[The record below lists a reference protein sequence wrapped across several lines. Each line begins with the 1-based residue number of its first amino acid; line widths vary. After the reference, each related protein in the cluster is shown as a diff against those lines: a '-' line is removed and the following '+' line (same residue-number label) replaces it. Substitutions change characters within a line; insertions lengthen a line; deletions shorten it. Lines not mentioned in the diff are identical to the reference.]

1 MQKQLFTNNPPLT
14 DHQEANMKTKNV
26 LITGANKSIGFE
38 TARELGLLGYKVWLG
53 CRDHERGKSAVDR
66 LTREG
71 IEAQLIILDV
81 TNTLSTEEA
90 AQRIQSEDGKLDVL
104 INNAGISGALDAVPG
119 EQSIDDIMSV
129 YDTNVFGI
137 IRVTQA
143 FIPLLKCA
151 QNARIIMVSSGLG
164 SLEWVSDLNHPY
176 SRVQAMGYTSSKTAV
191 NAITVAFAKALMA
204 DGISVNAVDPGYT
217 ATDFNGHT
225 GYRTV
230 AEAARG
236 IVWLAEE
243 AQSDITAGFY
253 FDQNRAPW

>member
-1 MQKQLFTNNPPLT
+1 MNN
-14 DHQEANMKTKNV
+14 KNV

-53 CRDHERGKSAVDR
+53 SRDNDRGKSAVDS
-66 LTREG
+66 LTKEG
-71 IEAQLIILDV
+71 IDAQLIIIDV
-81 TNTLSTEEA
+81 TSTRSIEEA
-90 AQRIQSEDGKLDVL
+90 AQRIQREDGKLDVL
-104 INNAGISGALDAVPG
+104 INNAGILGAHDVAPG
-119 EQSIDDIMSV
+119 EQPVDDIMTV
-129 YDTNVFGI
+129 YDTNVFGL

-151 QNARIIMVSSGLG
+151 PNARIIMVSSGLG
-164 SLEWVSDLNHPY
+164 SLEWVSDVNHPY

-191 NAITVAFAKALMA
+191 NAITVAFANALKVE
-204 DGISVNAVDPGYT
+204 GISINAVDPGYT

-243 AQSDITAGFY
+243 AKSDMTAGFY

>member
-1 MQKQLFTNNPPLT
+1 
-14 DHQEANMKTKNV
+14 MKNKNV

-53 CRDHERGKSAVDR
+53 SRDQDRGQLAVNR
-66 LTREG
+66 LTKDG
-71 IEAQLIILDV
+71 IDAQLIIIDV
-81 TNTLSTEEA
+81 TNMLSIKEA
-90 AQRIQSEDGKLDVL
+90 ARRIQHEDGKLDVL
-104 INNAGISGALDAVPG
+104 INNAGILGSHDVAPG
-119 EQSIDDIMSV
+119 EQPIDDIMAV
-129 YDTNVFGI
+129 YDTNVFGL

-176 SRVQAMGYTSSKTAV
+176 SRVQAMGYTSSKSAV
-191 NAITVAFAKALMA
+191 NAITVAFAKGLMA
-204 DGISVNAVDPGYT
+204 EGISVNAVDPGYT

-236 IVWLAEE
+236 IVWLAAE
-243 AQSDITAGFY
+243 ANADITAGFY